1 MAKRRNR
8 TRRNSRDA
16 PMTPKMAKRSV
27 MLCSE
32 QAWHELC
39 VDGYRPIS
47 QCPEVQMC
55 INAYARSV
63 AMMTIHL
70 MQSADNG
77 DLRIKNELSRK
88 VDITPAPHM
97 GRTNL
102 MYMLVRQMMAE
113 GNAILYPE
121 VRGGYLEWLRP
132 LPPSQYQLVE
142 NGSSYIVR
150 YNGKA
155 LHPDEVINLTYNP
168 DPERPWKGQGVT
180 VDVQEMVRC
189 IRQANATKNAL
200 LESPAPSVIVKV
212 DGYTDELKTPEGRRE
227 LAKQYADAQGSSIP
241 WFVPADLFE
250 VTTVKPL
257 TLNDLAIKT
266 SMELDKRAVAAI
278 FGVPPFLV
286 GVGTFNAGEFDWF
299 VANKVMPI
307 ARIIE
312 QELTRKLLIS
322 PRMYFRFNNRSLL
335 NYNLQTVVS
344 AGSAMVDR
352 AAMRRNELR
361 DWMGLPPDA
370 LMDDILILEN
380 YIRKNKL
387 TKDLNGPDDSQTG
400 GESDETG
407 QTDQDTSQ

>member
-1 MAKRRNR
+1 MSKKRR
-8 TRRNSRDA
+8 TRNSRDA
-16 PMTPKMAKRSV
+16 PVSMQKQSFLVTEKAWEI
-27 MLCSE
+27 LCGD
-32 QAWHELC
+32 AYKPL
-39 VDGYRPIS
+39 S

-55 INAYARSV
+55 IGVYADLIAS
-63 AMMTIHL
+63 MTIQL
-70 MQSADNG
+70 MENTDGG
-77 DLRIKNELSRK
+77 DVRVKNALSRK
-88 VDITPAPHM
+88 IDIEPH
-97 GRTNL
+97 RL
-102 MYMLVRQMMAE
+102 MTHQTWVSNLVRVMLTE
-113 GNAILYPE
+113 GNQVTVPTYTGDLLDD
-121 VRGGYLEWLRP
+121 LEP
-132 LPPSQYQLVE
+132 MPPSAVSFVPD
-142 NGSSYIVR
+142 GKSYRIMVQ
-150 YNGKA
+150 GVPMQPEEV
-155 LHPDEVINLTYNP
+155 LHFPVNP
-168 DPERPWKGQGVT
+168 DPEKPYMGLGFTVT
-180 VDVQEMVRC
+180 LGDVVKSL
-189 IRQANATKNAL
+189 RQTNATKNAL
-200 LESPAPSVIVKV
+200 MASPAPSIIVKV
-212 DGYTDELKTPEGRRE
+212 DGYTEELKTPEGRRE
-227 LAKQYADAQGSSIP
+227 LAQQYADTQGSNIP

-286 GVGTFNAGEFDWF
+286 GVGAFNAGEFDWF

-387 TKDLNGPDDSQTG
+387 TKDLNGPDGSQTG

-407 QTDQDTSQ
+407 QTDQDTGQ

>member
-1 MAKRRNR
+1 MSKKKR
-8 TRRNSRDA
+8 TRNSRDA
-16 PMTPKMAKRSV
+16 PVSMQKQSFLVTEKAWEV
-27 MLCSE
+27 LCG
-32 QAWHELC
+32 
-39 VDGYRPIS
+39 DGYKPLS

-55 INAYARSV
+55 IGVYADLIAS
-63 AMMTIHL
+63 MTIQL
-70 MQSADNG
+70 MENTDGG
-77 DLRIKNELSRK
+77 DVRVKNALSRK
-88 VDITPAPHM
+88 IDIEPH
-97 GRTNL
+97 RL
-102 MYMLVRQMMAE
+102 MTHQTWVSNLVRVMLTE
-113 GNAILYPE
+113 GNQVTVPTYTGDLLDD
-121 VRGGYLEWLRP
+121 LEP
-132 LPPSQYQLVE
+132 MPPSAVSFVPD
-142 NGSSYIVR
+142 GTSYRIMVQ
-150 YNGKA
+150 GVPMKPEEV
-155 LHPDEVINLTYNP
+155 LHFPVNP
-168 DPERPWKGQGVT
+168 DPEKPYMGLGYTVT
-180 VDVQEMVRC
+180 LGDVVKSL
-189 IRQANATKNAL
+189 RQTNATKNAL
-200 LESPAPSVIVKV
+200 MASPAPSIIVKV
-212 DGYTDELKTPEGRRE
+212 DGYTEELKTPEGRRE
-227 LAKQYADAQGSSIP
+227 LAQQYADTQGSNIP

-286 GVGTFNAGEFDWF
+286 GVGAFNAGEFDWF

-407 QTDQDTSQ
+407 QTDQDTGQ

>member
-1 MAKRRNR
+1 MSKKKR
-8 TRRNSRDA
+8 TRNSRDA
-16 PMTPKMAKRSV
+16 PVSMQKQSFLVTEKAWEV
-27 MLCSE
+27 LCG
-32 QAWHELC
+32 
-39 VDGYRPIS
+39 DGYKPLS

-55 INAYARSV
+55 IGVYADLIAS
-63 AMMTIHL
+63 MTIQL
-70 MQSADNG
+70 MENTDGG
-77 DLRIKNELSRK
+77 DVRVKNALSRK
-88 VDITPAPHM
+88 IDIEPH
-97 GRTNL
+97 RL
-102 MYMLVRQMMAE
+102 MTHQTWVSNLVRVMLTE
-113 GNAILYPE
+113 GNQVTVPTYTGDLLDD
-121 VRGGYLEWLRP
+121 LEP
-132 LPPSQYQLVE
+132 MPPSAVSFVPD
-142 NGSSYIVR
+142 GKSYRIMVQ
-150 YNGKA
+150 GVPMQPEEV
-155 LHPDEVINLTYNP
+155 LHFPVNP
-168 DPERPWKGQGVT
+168 DPEKPYMGLGFTVT
-180 VDVQEMVRC
+180 LGDVVKSL
-189 IRQANATKNAL
+189 RQTNATKNAL
-200 LESPAPSVIVKV
+200 MASPAPSVIVKV

-407 QTDQDTSQ
+407 QTDQDTGQ